1 MSERKDMRRQRVSQP
16 KLLVFTGP
24 MFGSKTTK
32 MLSVLERALYQSKR
46 VIAFKPK
53 MDERYEKSMIVT
65 HAGLKFDAHNV
76 QTGEEIL
83 SLSKDYDVVGVDE
96 SFMIEGSASA
106 LVDLF
111 KSGKTV
117 AVSSI
122 QLSASGKPFE
132 EIRDLLPWATH
143 IEVCPAVCLITGEDA
158 YYTVRKSKGISEI
171 EVGGSETYEPR
182 AWSCTPFMNDQFG
195 ES

>member
-1 MSERKDMRRQRVSQP
+1 MSERKVMRIQRVSQP

-32 MLSVLERALYQSKR
+32 MLSVLERALYQSKK
-46 VIAFKPK
+46 VIAFKPR
-53 MDERYEKSMIVT
+53 MDERYDKSKIVT

-76 QTGEEIL
+76 QTGLEIL
-83 SLSKDYDVVGVDE
+83 ELSKEYDVVGVDE
-96 SFMIEGSASA
+96 AFMIEGSASA
-106 LVDLF
+106 LVALF
-111 KSGKTV
+111 KAGKTV

-132 EIRDLLPWATH
+132 EISDLLPWATH
-143 IEVCPAVCLITGEDA
+143 IEVCPAVCLITGDDA
-158 YYTVRKSKGISEI
+158 YYTVRKAKGISEI

-182 AWSCTPFMNDQFG
+182 AWSVTPFMNDQFG